1 MGFSFKKM
9 FSGSGWKKFK
19 KAIGGV
25 AKIGL
30 SVIPGVGGAVGGVAA
45 KLLNSKKLA
54 GASNIIDKAKTG
66 GKLFNIAKGQFRS
79 TAQVLRMSPVM
90 PGGSVATPYGVAPA
104 PEGAYPPGY
113 YGGGLSGFVKPKRRK
128 PRKAGVKKRVTSRRR
143 TSSKK
148 RTSSGR
154 KLTFGSPA
162 WRKKYLSKAY
172 LAKKAK
178 KRKAAS

>member
-19 KAIGGV
+19 KVVGGV
-25 AKIGL
+25 AKLGL
-30 SVIPGVGGAVGGVAA
+30 SVIPGVGGVAA
-45 KLLNSKKLA
+45 SAASKLLNAKKLA
-54 GASNIIDKAKTG
+54 GAANIIDKAKTV
-66 GKLFNIAKGQFRS
+66 GKFANIAKGGFRS
-79 TAQVLRMSPVM
+79 TGHVLKMSPVM
-90 PGGSVATPYGVAPA
+90 PGGAVATPYGPQVAP
-104 PEGAYPPGY
+104 ENGFPPGY
-113 YGGGLSGFVKPKRRK
+113 YGGGLSGFLKPKRRK
-128 PRKAGVKKRVTSRRR
+128 PRKAGVKKRVTARKR

-154 KLTFGSPA
+154 RLVFGSPA
-162 WRKKYLSKAY
+162 WRKKFLSKSY